1 MTGQADKPRWFIEAE
16 KFHGN
21 VIAEAVTVR
30 DREWLKQRRW
40 SIASHG
46 AVIALGLVMIQ
57 ALGVGWALVPL
68 ASVAHWIFFSPKRI
82 LLATTKGLLV
92 VEIRATRVEP
102 IAQIPLGAGA
112 ALTLL
117 QDEPQVQ
124 LAIFSET
131 SSDQTGPDQA
141 SPDQPGALLWEGTF
155 DGIDL
160 KLTEEV
166 IRGGGGEPVRIKR

>member
-1 MTGQADKPRWFIEAE
+1 MTGQANKLRWLVEAE

-21 VIAEAVTVR
+21 VITDAVAVR

-46 AVIALGLVMIQ
+46 TVIALGIVMIQ
-57 ALGVGWALVPL
+57 ALGVGWVLVLL
-68 ASVAHWIFFSPKRI
+68 ASVVHLVIFSPRRV

-102 IAQIPLGAGA
+102 VAQIPLGAAA
-112 ALTLL
+112 ALTLR

-124 LAIFSET
+124 LEIFI
-131 SSDQTGPDQA
+131 QA
-141 SPDQPGALLWEGTF
+141 SPEQSDLAQPGVLLWEGTF
-155 DGIDL
+155 DGNDL
-160 KLTEEV
+160 KLAEEV
-166 IRGGGGEPVRIKR
+166 IRDGGGEPVRIKR